1 MWSTRPT
8 AKKAGITV
16 VNIRNYA
23 FNTVPEHVM
32 ALMFALRRNLPA
44 YIEDVRNGRW
54 GKVDQFCFF
63 DHPIR
68 DVAGSTLGVIG
79 YGAIGKAVAK
89 RARALGMRI
98 LPYDVFPQD
107 GLVDLDTIYRE
118 SDVITLHTPLTP
130 ETKNMIGA
138 AELKKMKPTAILI
151 NTARGGLVDEE
162 ALAKALTDGVIGGAG
177 FDVLTKEPPKEGNVL
192 LDLRAAEFHSHP
204 ACRLGER
211 RGHADPRRSAHRQY
225 RGVRGREA
233 AERRGIGPRERLQMT
248 KMKKLLFL
256 FDTDPY
262 ASVFDTVVA
271 YDGGADRVAGYA
283 NVTPDNVGGL
293 VDGTIFTRGGKE
305 KQNTAIFVGG
315 GDMAKGETLLK
326 AVQKKFF
333 GPFRVSVM
341 LDPNGSNTT
350 AAAGVALLAKTGKLK
365 GKKAVVLA
373 GTGPVGMRAAALLA
387 QEGADVTITSRSKDR
402 AEKAAKAIEER
413 FGVKVKPVQGADEES
428 RAKDLEGA
436 QIVFAAGAIGI
447 ELVKK
452 DHWEENPTIEMVAD
466 VNAQPPLG
474 LEGIEATDKGKERH
488 GKICFGALGIGG
500 LKLKLHRACIGKL
513 FESSDAVLD
522 AENIYA
528 LAKEMA

>member
-1 MWSTRPT
+1 
-8 AKKAGITV
+8 
-16 VNIRNYA
+16 
-23 FNTVPEHVM
+23 
-32 ALMFALRRNLPA
+32 
-44 YIEDVRNGRW
+44 
-54 GKVDQFCFF
+54 
-63 DHPIR
+63 
-68 DVAGSTLGVIG
+68 
-79 YGAIGKAVAK
+79 
-89 RARALGMRI
+89 
-98 LPYDVFPQD
+98 
-107 GLVDLDTIYRE
+107 
-118 SDVITLHTPLTP
+118 
-130 ETKNMIGA
+130 
-138 AELKKMKPTAILI
+138 
-151 NTARGGLVDEE
+151 
-162 ALAKALTDGVIGGAG
+162 
-177 FDVLTKEPPKEGNVL
+177 
-192 LDLRAAEFHSHP
+192 
-204 ACRLGER
+204 
-211 RGHADPRRSAHRQY
+211 
-225 RGVRGREA
+225 
-233 AERRGIGPRERLQMT
+233 MT

-350 AAAGVALLAKTGKLK
+350 AAACVALLAKTGKLK

-436 QIVFAAGAIGI
+436 QVVFAAGAIGI